1 MFGEMI
7 IAEKKQNIASPLY
20 LHQVERKIENDIFYI
35 SVDAENPII
44 NLAILQ
50 AAENIQLGLLEN
62 LTQKLPKGFIQFDQ
76 VFELEK
82 TLREFFPT
90 LDFSSIE
97 KYPNLWTGKML
108 KDLQKERKENTPFVM
123 VPACGIAMLNKPTG
137 SRGILNELE
146 KMSELNDFSTPLNE
160 IFGTSNQKYI
170 SR

>member
-62 LTQKLPKGFIQFDQ
+62 LTQKLPKGFIQFD
-76 VFELEK
+76 
-82 TLREFFPT
+82 
-90 LDFSSIE
+90 
-97 KYPNLWTGKML
+97 
-108 KDLQKERKENTPFVM
+108 
-123 VPACGIAMLNKPTG
+123 
-137 SRGILNELE
+137 
-146 KMSELNDFSTPLNE
+146 
-160 IFGTSNQKYI
+160 
-170 SR
+170 